1 MALSHVAA
9 LLTKMIIFVV
19 FINVFFR
26 LLFADAAGNQRTF
39 KVSSFVGK
47 LLLCAAKHMYNQQNV
62 ICARLFPCCAVDKG
76 NQGDLK
82 DFITQDMCSVFF
94 LYVFVAIR
102 VS

>member
-82 DFITQDMCSVFF
+82 DFISQDMCSVFF
-94 LYVFVAIR
+94 YMY
-102 VS
+102 S